1 MKKILMLAM
10 FCLLSILP
18 STLQAQSTSTL
29 SCGDTL
35 SDSLIDGN
43 LSHTYSITVN
53 SGTILVVHA
62 DPLPLSADL
71 NLSIEILNA
80 NGAIIGANVYTP
92 DENPN
97 TIETTAILASGTY
110 QVIVSGDEAGAYQL
124 FVSCIDEDGQVISN
138 NNLVA
143 GLACGQQID
152 NTMIRPDELHRYFLY
167 LEQGVVMDVLL
178 EALYGNFAE
187 MTFELGLYS
196 PTNQELDGIS
206 DAFKDIERRIYEQ
219 NIPASGIYRLYVKGF
234 DSTDENYR
242 VSIDCTLS
250 DGNLSLSSSEDRR
263 ELEPTLLTPSELPT
277 EIATNTPAEDH
288 SIPPFVTPFDLIEG
302 IPNTAQ
308 LKGEDIAIMYT
319 FSGEENEVITL
330 KYDLVRGTTSTDLWL
345 QSPEKQM
352 IFTSSLLLAESLSVQ
367 LTLPQSGD
375 YQIFFTL
382 TERPQPADAVFTIE
396 VIREQ

>member
-1 MKKILMLAM
+1 MKKIRMLVIV
-10 FCLLSILP
+10 CLLFVMSA
-18 STLQAQSTSTL
+18 TLQAQSRPTL
-29 SCGDTL
+29 ACGDTL
-35 SDSLIDGN
+35 SDSLDRN
-43 LSHTYSITVN
+43 LSHTYSMTVN
-53 SGTILVVHA
+53 TGTILVIHS
-62 DPLPLSADL
+62 DPLPRSASL

-110 QVIVSGDEAGAYQL
+110 QVLVSGDDIGAYQL

-138 NNLVA
+138 NNLVS

-152 NTMIRPDELHRYFLY
+152 NTMIRSDEYHRYFLY
-167 LEQGVVMDVLL
+167 LEEGIVMDVFL

-196 PTNQELDGIS
+196 PTNQELDSIS
-206 DAFKDIERRIYEQ
+206 DDFKDIERRIYEQ

-234 DSTDENYR
+234 DSIDENYR
-242 VSIDCTLS
+242 VSIDCTLAN
-250 DGNLSLSSSEDRR
+250 GNLSLSSSEDRR
-263 ELEPTLLTPSELPT
+263 VLEPTLL
-277 EIATNTPAEDH
+277 IAAEVASDTTIDTA
-288 SIPPFVTPFDLIEG
+288 SDDNPPPPFVTPFDLIEG
-302 IPNTAQ
+302 IPNTGQ
-308 LKGEDIAIMYT
+308 LKDDVIAIVYT
-319 FSGEENEVITL
+319 FSGEENEAITL
-330 KYDLVRGTTSTDLWL
+330 KYDWIRGTTSTELWL
-345 QSPEKQM
+345 QSPDAQM
-352 IFTSSLLLAESLSVQ
+352 IFTSSLLLAESLSMH

-375 YQIFFTL
+375 YKIFFTL